1 MIKHILTLGLMIAT
15 IGCNNLTEPTPA
27 PAEWMLVSGARS
39 GYFHGLDFVDQDRG
53 WAVGDSGKIL
63 NTTDGGK
70 SWSIQQ
76 SGTLVTLRAVSF
88 LSPSKGWVC
97 GGSNSIGMSTNGGA
111 TWTWDHPI
119 GESLRTFM
127 AMSFVDERTGW
138 VVDNFGGI
146 LHTEN
151 GGSTWTPQASGTSW
165 AITSIQFLD
174 AMEGWAC
181 ATNRVV
187 LHTTNGGN
195 NWATRILGSLDYG
208 DAVVYTD
215 IYFATRTRG
224 YIATRSVGSTAV
236 HQPPIV
242 TTTDGGETWICRSTP
257 EQSFVQAVAFTNEH
271 VGWGA
276 ASSGI
281 LHTEDAGTHWT
292 FQVQLPDALFVDVC
306 FIDQVHGWALS
317 FTGEIYRY
325 QGI

>member
-1 MIKHILTLGLMIAT
+1 
-15 IGCNNLTEPTPA
+15 
-27 PAEWMLVSGARS
+27 
-39 GYFHGLDFVDQDRG
+39 
-53 WAVGDSGKIL
+53 
-63 NTTDGGK
+63 
-70 SWSIQQ
+70 
-76 SGTLVTLRAVSF
+76 
-88 LSPSKGWVC
+88 
-97 GGSNSIGMSTNGGA
+97 
-111 TWTWDHPI
+111 
-119 GESLRTFM
+119 M

-195 NWATRILGSLDYG
+195 NWATRILDSLDYG

-236 HQPPIV
+236 HQSPIV